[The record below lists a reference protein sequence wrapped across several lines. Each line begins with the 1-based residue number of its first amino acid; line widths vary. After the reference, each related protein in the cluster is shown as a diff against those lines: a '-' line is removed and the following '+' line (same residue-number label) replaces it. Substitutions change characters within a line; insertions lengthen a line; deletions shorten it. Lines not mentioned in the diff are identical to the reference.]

1 MKISIVCTYACGT
14 KNNETIQST
23 KKLFIS
29 VLHMSQNSC
38 ANGEEK
44 NEIVGCGRYSL
55 KMLQY
60 VSVGKERN

>member
-1 MKISIVCTYACGT
+1 MRACGT

-44 NEIVGCGRYSL
+44 MRL
-55 KMLQY
+55 KF
-60 VSVGKERN
+60 VADIR